1 MSLVKFI
8 DQWAQGRYFMPK
20 IETNSVDYN
29 SLIGTDFKNATPTDK
44 GVRQHVPAYLLVAAA
59 LLGILVVS
67 VVLAKSN
74 NDSNKESNTQISQQS
89 NQPAN
94 QLGSNISGLSKENSS
109 TTAEPVTARPE
120 PKQEPKQDPATDR
133 GQTIALTLKPVTEQ
147 SQSQTLALHTADQPK
162 QENVSTTQANET
174 TETLEIIPAEIII
187 EESDTTVVV
196 EKGDTLSS
204 IFSNL
209 DIHNELTKIL
219 NLGKAA
225 KPFKNIFPGQKLH
238 FTFDD
243 GGIKK
248 LELEKSITKSLL
260 LHKENESFIVEEAS
274 RELDRIS
281 QVATGTIESSLFLS
295 GQDAGMSDALIMGL
309 ASIFGWDVDFAL
321 DIRQGDAFTVV
332 YEELYLDGEKV
343 GDGNIIAAEFANNNH
358 IYRAYRYTDSN
369 DKTEYYSPDGK
380 SMRKPF
386 MRTPVD
392 LARISSH
399 FNLKRKHPVLNK
411 IRAHKGV
418 DYAAATGTAIKA
430 TGDGKVVHRGRKG
443 GYGNTIILRHGNT
456 YTTLYAHMSKYARK
470 TGVGSRVKQG
480 QIIGYIGSTGLA
492 TGPHLHYEFRVNGVH
507 RNPLKVKLPSAH
519 PLPDSEM
526 DRFQASIQPMIVQLD
541 AYSQNALVMR
551 DL

>member
-1 MSLVKFI
+1 
-8 DQWAQGRYFMPK
+8 MPK
-20 IETNSVDYN
+20 IETKSVDYN
-29 SLIGTDFKNATPTDK
+29 SLIGSDFKNNAPNTTGASRHIPI
-44 GVRQHVPAYLLVAAA
+44 YLSIAVALVGA
-59 LLGILVVS
+59 LIVS
-67 VVLAKSN
+67 VVLATSNQTNSPVSELAEHSATAPQIETDTSVIPDSN
-74 NDSNKESNTQISQQS
+74 NQ
-89 NQPAN
+89 
-94 QLGSNISGLSKENSS
+94 NSI
-109 TTAEPVTARPE
+109 ELE
-120 PKQEPKQDPATDR
+120 
-133 GQTIALTLKPVTEQ
+133 LKPVTELIQ
-147 SQSQTLALHTADQPK
+147 SQSLALRV
-162 QENVSTTQANET
+162 EQAAPVEDLT
-174 TETLEIIPAEIII
+174 TEEIANTEIIEPI
-187 EESDTTVVV
+187 EVSSDITVEVK
-196 EKGDTLSS
+196 KGDTLSS
-204 IFSNL
+204 IFNKL
-209 DIHNELTKIL
+209 DIHSELTRIL

-238 FTFDD
+238 FTF
-243 GGIKK
+243 GTEGIDK
-248 LELEKSITKSLL
+248 LELEKSVTQSLL
-260 LHKENESFIVEEAS
+260 LYKEDDSFIVEEAQ
-274 RELDRIS
+274 RELDKIS
-281 QVATGTIESSLFLS
+281 QVATGHIDQSLFLA
-295 GQDAGMSDALIMGL
+295 GQDSGMSDSLIMSL
-309 ASIFGWDVDFAL
+309 ASIFGWDIDFAL
-321 DIRQGDAFTVV
+321 DIRQGDTFTVM

-343 GDGNIIAAEFANNNH
+343 GDGNIIAAEFINDNRT
-358 IYRAYRYTDSN
+358 YRAYRYTDSN

-418 DYAAATGTAIKA
+418 DYAARTGTPIKA

-507 RNPLKVKLPSAH
+507 RNPLKVKLPSAK

-526 DRFQASIQPMIVQLD
+526 DRFQTSIQPMIVQLD
-541 AYSQNALVMR
+541 SYTTNAVVMR

>member
-1 MSLVKFI
+1 MS
-8 DQWAQGRYFMPK
+8 K
-20 IETNSVDYN
+20 IEINSVDYK
-29 SLIGTDFKNATPTDK
+29 SLIGSDFKNVTSTDK
-44 GVRQHVPAYLLVAAA
+44 GVNHHVPAYILAAT

-67 VVLAKSN
+67 VVLA
-74 NDSNKESNTQISQQS
+74 QS
-89 NQPAN
+89 NQTSPNAAN
-94 QLGSNISGLSKENSS
+94 LSAIANVAATAKPELSNELAKESS
-109 TTAEPVTARPE
+109 HNIEL
-120 PKQEPKQDPATDR
+120 Q
-133 GQTIALTLKPVTEQ
+133 LKPVTELI
-147 SQSQTLALHTADQPK
+147 QSQTLAL
-162 QENVSTTQANET
+162 QEPVEIIQET
-174 TETLEIIPAEIII
+174 TLTSEAALSDAV
-187 EESDTTVVV
+187 EESVELETVTSEAILQTSDVTVVV

-209 DIHNELTKIL
+209 DIHQELTRIL
-219 NLGKAA
+219 NLGKQAA
-225 KPFKNIFPGQKLH
+225 PFKKIYPGQKLH
-238 FTFDD
+238 FTFGGD
-243 GGIKK
+243 GIDK
-248 LELEKSITKSLL
+248 LELEKSITKSLIL
-260 LHKENESFIVEEAS
+260 QKDNDTFIVDEAD

-281 QVATGTIESSLFLS
+281 QVATGTINQSLFLA
-295 GQDAGMSDALIMGL
+295 GQDAGMSDGLIMDL
-309 ASIFGWDVDFAL
+309 AGIFGWDVDFAL
-321 DIRQGDAFTVV
+321 DIREGDSFTVV
-332 YEELYLDGEKV
+332 YEELYLEGEKV

-399 FNLKRKHPVLNK
+399 FNLRRKHPVLNK

-418 DYAAATGTAIKA
+418 DYAASRGTAIKA

-507 RNPLKVKLPSAH
+507 RNPLKVKLPSAN
-519 PLPDSEM
+519 PLPDAEM

-541 AYSQNALVMR
+541 AYSKNALVMR

>member
-29 SLIGTDFKNATPTDK
+29 SLIGTDFKNAASAGK
-44 GVRQHVPAYLLVAAA
+44 GARNHVPVYILVASA
-59 LLGILVVS
+59 LIGILIVS
-67 VVLAKSN
+67 VVLA
-74 NDSNKESNTQISQQS
+74 QS
-89 NQPAN
+89 NHQPNSPTALEQAN
-94 QLGSNISGLSKENSS
+94 LSIDESPAVDTDLPLNATQTVTTTKQVIDNSQSISL
-109 TTAEPVTARPE
+109 P
-120 PKQEPKQDPATDR
+120 
-133 GQTIALTLKPVTEQ
+133 LKPVTEQ
-147 SQSQTLALHTADQPK
+147 SQSQTLALQDVNQPSK
-162 QENVSTTQANET
+162 QETVTTKLAEP
-174 TETLEIIPAEIII
+174 LEIIPTETIV
-187 EESDTTVVV
+187 EESDVTVVV
-196 EKGDTLSS
+196 KKGDTLSS
-204 IFSNL
+204 IFSKL

-225 KPFKNIFPGQKLH
+225 KSFKKIFPGQKLH
-238 FTFDD
+238 FTFDND
-243 GGIKK
+243 GIEK

-260 LHKENESFIVEEAS
+260 LHKDDESFIVEEAS
-274 RELDRIS
+274 RELDKIS
-281 QVATGTIESSLFLS
+281 QVATGTINQSLFLA
-295 GQDAGMSDALIMGL
+295 GQDAGMSDGLIMGL
-309 ASIFGWDVDFAL
+309 AAIFGWDVDFAL
-321 DIRQGDAFTVV
+321 DIRQGDSFTVV

-343 GDGNIIAAEFANNNH
+343 GDGNIIAAEFSNNNH
-358 IYRAYRYTDSN
+358 LYRAYRYEDSN
-369 DKTEYYSPDGK
+369 GKIEFYSPDGK

-418 DYAAATGTAIKA
+418 DYAASTGTAIKA
-430 TGDGKVVHRGRKG
+430 TGDGKVIHRGRKG
-443 GYGNTIILRHGNT
+443 GYGNTIILKHGNT

-507 RNPLKVKLPSAH
+507 RNPLKVKLPSAN

>member
-1 MSLVKFI
+1 
-8 DQWAQGRYFMPK
+8 MPK
-20 IETNSVDYN
+20 IETKSVDYN
-29 SLIGTDFKNATPTDK
+29 SLIGSDFKNIAPNSK
-44 GVRQHVPAYLLVAAA
+44 GASHHIPIYLSIAAA
-59 LLGILVVS
+59 LIGVLIVS
-67 VVLAKSN
+67 VVLA
-74 NDSNKESNTQISQQS
+74 QS
-89 NQPAN
+89 NQATSPAVE
-94 QLGSNISGLSKENSS
+94 IATTVES
-109 TTAEPVTARPE
+109 TEQHILELNTPST
-120 PKQEPKQDPATDR
+120 PATEHI
-133 GQTIALTLKPVTEQ
+133 GLELKPVTELI
-147 SQSQTLALHTADQPK
+147 QSQTLALRDEQSIS
-162 QENVSTTQANET
+162 E
-174 TETLEIIPAEIII
+174 ETLSAEELANTEIIQAVEQT
-187 EESDTTVVV
+187 SDITVVV

-204 IFSNL
+204 IFTQL
-209 DIHNELTKIL
+209 DIYSELIRIL

-238 FTFDD
+238 FTFGDN
-243 GGIKK
+243 GIDK
-248 LELEKSITKSLL
+248 LELEKNVTESLL
-260 LHKENESFIVEEAS
+260 LVKDEDSFLVEEAQ

-281 QVATGTIESSLFLS
+281 QVATGNIDQSLFLA
-295 GQDAGMSDALIMGL
+295 GQDAGMSDSLIMSL
-309 ASIFGWDVDFAL
+309 ASIFGWDIDFAL
-321 DIRQGDAFTVV
+321 DIRQGDAFTVM

-343 GDGNIIAAEFANNNH
+343 GDGNIIAAEFINDNRT
-358 IYRAYRYTDSN
+358 YRAYRYTDSN
-369 DKTEYYSPDGK
+369 EKTEYYSPDGK

-392 LARISSH
+392 LARISSR

-418 DYAAATGTAIKA
+418 DYAARTGTPIKA

-507 RNPLKVKLPSAH
+507 RNPLKVKLPSAK
-519 PLPDSEM
+519 PLPDSEI
-526 DRFQASIQPMIVQLD
+526 DRFEASIQPLVVQLD
-541 AYSQNALVMR
+541 AYTQNALVMR